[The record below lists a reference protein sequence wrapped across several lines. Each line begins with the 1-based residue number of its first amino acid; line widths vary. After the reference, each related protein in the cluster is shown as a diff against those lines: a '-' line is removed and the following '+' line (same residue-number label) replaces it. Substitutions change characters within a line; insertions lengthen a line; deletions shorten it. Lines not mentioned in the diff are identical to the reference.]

1 MTKLTVSNRTGAEV
15 KGDALVLVSV
25 QTEEC
30 AALAPGHGL
39 GKETVAHL
47 ESALSTLKAR
57 GKSDEVIKLVSVPG
71 VAAALVVVTGAGKV
85 VEQGASLQAEAIRRA
100 VGSATRQLGGLA
112 KVAVVAPGESVAEAA
127 ATAEG
132 ALLGAYAIATAA
144 AGPNS
149 GPVKS
154 ITVVTPAAQDKDLR
168 TAVKRA
174 IALGQATAYARDL
187 VNQAPNELFP
197 ETFAALVKAPVGTS
211 SPNQLADTVLARAIL
226 AGTDYSTERLPVAAG
241 AALAGLQ
248 AGDLIK
254 VTPDQIVPSSGVVF
268 LGGPVKGSA
277 KAETEVRLAAYVQL
291 ARVLD
296 ANGSGVV
303 VVARSNAADRTRS
316 ADLVAE
322 VRKNSDAAKVI
333 STVDEADLPMGQGTL
348 VLALG
353 QQYSGLTGQYGLAP
367 DAKAVVPD
375 LTAKQ

>member
-1 MTKLTVSNRTGAEV
+1 MIDFRYYLVSIVSIFMALAVGIVLGAGPL
-15 KGDALVLVSV
+15 KGDIGTRLTEQMTALRAEKTQLRTDLDASRRDTAARDTYSLAVSP
-25 QTEEC
+25 
-30 AALAPGHGL
+30 AAMKGRLA
-39 GKETVAHL
+39 GKTVAL
-47 ESALSTLKAR
+47 
-57 GKSDEVIKLVSVPG
+57 
-71 VAAALVVVTGAGKV
+71 
-85 VEQGASLQAEAIRRA
+85 
-100 VGSATRQLGGLA
+100 
-112 KVAVVAPGESVAEAA
+112 VVAPGVDAD
-127 ATAEG
+127 
-132 ALLGAYAIATAA
+132 L
-144 AGPNS
+144 
-149 GPVKS
+149 VKS
-154 ITVVTPAAQDKDLR
+154 TTASLIAASARVGSTITLNDGWTDPTKATLR
-168 TAVKRA
+168 NTVAS
-174 IALGQATAYARDL
+174 
-187 VNQAPNELFP
+187 P
-197 ETFAALVKAPVGTS
+197 FAALVKAPVGTS

-248 AGDLIK
+248 ASDLIK
-254 VTPDQIVPSSGVVF
+254 ATTDQIVPSSSVVF

-316 ADLVAE
+316 ADLVAA
-322 VRKNSDAAKVI
+322 VRKDSDAAKVI